1 MDRYA
6 IRTTR
11 REDWARLR
19 ELRLAALLDPLAEVA
34 FYQTYE
40 AALEIPRQEWERR
53 AAGERTTTFIGYPV
67 DPEDPA
73 GSADPADFA
82 VDKPWAGMVTV
93 FPEPDTFAGT
103 DTDADSDTNHV
114 TVVGVYVRPEHRGTG
129 LARNLMRRA
138 IDWAGEREVR
148 LRVHENNPRAARFY
162 ASLGFRPNGVGHPD
176 PRMPGFRAV
185 ELTLPVRR

>member
-73 GSADPADFA
+73 GSLGFPDSADFA

-103 DTDADSDTNHV
+103 DTDADSDTDHV

-129 LARNLMRRA
+129 LARNLMRRV

-148 LRVHENNPRAARFY
+148 LRVHEKTRAPP
-162 ASLGFRPNGVGHPD
+162 ASTPPSASAPTASGTPTPACPASGPSN
-176 PRMPGFRAV
+176 
-185 ELTLPVRR
+185 

>member
-93 FPEPDTFAGT
+93 FPELDTFAG
-103 DTDADSDTNHV
+103 ADSDTDHV
-114 TVVGVYVRPEHRGTG
+114 VVVGVYVRPEHRGTG

-176 PRMPGFRAV
+176 PRIPGVQAV
-185 ELTLPVRR
+185 ELTLSARR